1 MNKKNIMLAIASA
14 IIATGLAVSVVGTNN
29 VAFAATSSSSSSN
42 SNPDGASGSTS
53 YADDEIATSAA
64 AAGLDVDCTSGQL
77 QTFVFAVRGSD
88 CDANELQ

>member
-14 IIATGLAVSVVGTNN
+14 IIATGLAMSVVGTNN
-29 VAFAATSSSSSSN
+29 AAFAATSSSSSSN
-42 SNPDGASGSTS
+42 SNINGSSGSTS

-64 AAGLDVDCTSGQL
+64 AAGLDVDCTSGQASSIFL
-77 QTFVFAVRGSD
+77 VIRGSD

>member
-42 SNPDGASGSTS
+42 SNINGSSGSTS

-64 AAGLDVDCTSGQL
+64 AAGLDVDCTSANAFFG
-77 QTFVFAVRGSD
+77 FIRGSD

>member
-14 IIATGLAVSVVGTNN
+14 LIATGLAVSVVGTNN
-29 VAFAATSSSSSSN
+29 VAFAATSASSASN
-42 SNPDGASGSTS
+42 SNINGSSGATS

-64 AAGLDVDCTSGQL
+64 AAGLDVDCTSGQA
-77 QTFVFAVRGSD
+77 QTFFSVIRGSD